1 VWPVFRNDPERKVRS
16 VTGVTLTVV
25 GSQMEAEALCGM
37 LRANGI
43 GCGFRVSDA
52 AAGIGMTIGAML
64 SVGPVE
70 IVVDQQHLAEAQKL
84 LPSDD

>member
-1 VWPVFRNDPERKVRS
+1 MTPERKVRA

-43 GCGFRVSDA
+43 ACGYRVSDA
-52 AAGIGMTIGAML
+52 ASGIAMTTGASLSIGA
-64 SVGPVE
+64 VE
-70 IVVDQQHLAEAQKL
+70 ILVDQQHLAEAQKL

>member
-1 VWPVFRNDPERKVRS
+1 VS
-16 VTGVTLTVV
+16 GVTLTVV

-43 GCGFRVSDA
+43 ACGYRVSDS
-52 AAGIGMTIGAML
+52 AAGIGMTTGALL
-64 SVGPVE
+64 SSGPVE
-70 IVVDQQHLAEAQKL
+70 ILVDQRHLAEAQKL

>member
-1 VWPVFRNDPERKVRS
+1 
-16 VTGVTLTVV
+16 
-25 GSQMEAEALCGM
+25 M

-43 GCGFRVSDA
+43 ACGYRVSDA
-52 AAGIGMTIGAML
+52 AAGIGMSTGAVL

-70 IVVDQQHLAEAQKL
+70 ILVDQQQLAEAQKL